1 MQDLGI
7 ALEKEVLKVC
17 TTREEALRIEKML
30 INSLRPNPL
39 CMNNKHTKNWI
50 TPAIKPPPA
59 PRGLTWPPQYHDTE
73 FWKRR
78 HGIKVYLETY
88 WVPFIERN
96 MVDMQFMRT
105 YYPSAMM
112 TMYRF
117 ASRNGTRPVKEFPA
131 HLRVQARSNE
141 LQLYLKKKLAQATYP
156 ADLLPQPRSSGSM
169 ISRVKLDAEP
179 VAANGFG
186 GHKRRARTRERI
198 EHQTAGR

>member
-1 MQDLGI
+1 MPRQHYVYVSFRRDTRQFYIGCHSALSPQDGYVGSGVWVWCMQDLGI

-17 TTREEALRIEKML
+17 PTREAALRIEKSL

-50 TPAIKPPPA
+50 TPANKPPPA

-88 WVPFIERN
+88 WVPFIERK
-96 MVDMQFMRT
+96 MVDMLFLRT

-112 TMYRF
+112 TIYRF
-117 ASRNGTRPVKEFPA
+117 YTKRGVKPGKEFPA
-131 HLRVQARSNE
+131 HLRVPARSNE
-141 LQLYLKKKLAQATYP
+141 LQLYLEKRALA
-156 ADLLPQPRSSGSM
+156 
-169 ISRVKLDAEP
+169 K
-179 VAANGFG
+179 AA
-186 GHKRRARTRERI
+186 
-198 EHQTAGR
+198 

>member
-17 TTREEALRIEKML
+17 PSRDEALRIEKSL
-30 INSLRPNPL
+30 INSLWPNPL

-78 HGIKVYLETY
+78 HGIKVYLETH
-88 WVPFIERN
+88 WAPFIERRL
-96 MVDMQFMRT
+96 VDMEFLRT

-112 TMYRF
+112 TIYRF
-117 ASRNGTRPVKEFPA
+117 YTKRGMKPGKEFPA
-131 HLRVQARSNE
+131 HLRVPAKSSE
-141 LQLYLKKKLAQATYP
+141 LQLYLEKKALA
-156 ADLLPQPRSSGSM
+156 
-169 ISRVKLDAEP
+169 K
-179 VAANGFG
+179 AA
-186 GHKRRARTRERI
+186 
-198 EHQTAGR
+198 